1 MYFKNKYFLLNLNF
15 LIFFILNI
23 ISINK
28 NDIYK
33 KKNYAKNDFNCLKYS
48 FKSLRAVLSKYS

>member
-1 MYFKNKYFLLNLNF
+1 M
-15 LIFFILNI
+15 LNI

-33 KKNYAKNDFNCLKYS
+33 NNYAKNDFNCLKYS
-48 FKSLRAVLSKYS
+48 FKT